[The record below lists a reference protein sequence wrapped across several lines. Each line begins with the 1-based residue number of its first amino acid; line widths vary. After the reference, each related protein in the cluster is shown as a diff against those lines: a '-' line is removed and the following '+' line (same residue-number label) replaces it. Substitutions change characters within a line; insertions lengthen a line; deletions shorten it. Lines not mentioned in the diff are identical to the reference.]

1 MTKQTSPEYDSE
13 GFDGAHQSRGL
24 NPAATKF
31 LERKGALKKKAPE
44 PDEKSDKPA
53 AKTERTA
60 QAKSSRGRTSQ
71 RDAKSDKPAAQS
83 SRRKKTAPPE
93 HGTKERPDDLPRR
106 SRKARSL
113 QGRHFRLPLDVDA
126 KLKDL
131 VDYYEGT
138 MVWVICKL
146 IQDEWVRTRRLLRRE
161 ETVPA
166 EADAGEPPVPS
177 QEQPE

>member
-1 MTKQTSPEYDSE
+1 MTKQTPPEYDSE
-13 GFDGAHQSRGL
+13 GFDRAHQPRGL
-24 NPAATKF
+24 SSAAAKF
-31 LERKGALKKKAPE
+31 LERKGALKKAPE
-44 PDEKSDKPA
+44 RDEKSDKSS
-53 AKTERTA
+53 AKTERT
-60 QAKSSRGRTSQ
+60 AKSSRGRTSE
-71 RDAKSDKPAAQS
+71 RDAKPDQPAAQS

-93 HGTKERPDDLPRR
+93 QDSMERPDDLPRR

-138 MVWVICKL
+138 MVWVVCKL
-146 IQDEWVRTRRLLRRE
+146 IQDEWVRTRRALRRE
-161 ETVPA
+161 QTAPE
-166 EADAGEPPVPS
+166 EAGAGEPPVPS

>member
-1 MTKQTSPEYDSE
+1 MTKQAPPEYDSE

-24 NPAATKF
+24 NSAATKF

-44 PDEKSDKPA
+44 PDNKSNKPAPKSERTAKSESSRRRTPERDEKSDKPA
-53 AKTERTA
+53 AR
-60 QAKSSRGRTSQ
+60 SSRG
-71 RDAKSDKPAAQS
+71 
-83 SRRKKTAPPE
+83 KKTAPPE
-93 HGTKERPDDLPRR
+93 QDMTDRPEDLPRR
-106 SRKARSL
+106 SRRARSL

-146 IQDEWVRTRRLLRRE
+146 IQDDWVRARRALRRE
-161 ETVPA
+161 QTVPE
-166 EADAGEPPVPS
+166 EADADEPPAPS
-177 QEQPE
+177 QEQPG